1 MEDTFEQRLKY
12 GGEVRNGMQM
22 TLSQGQVVGTSPQ
35 GSEKGGRVTKM
46 GACKPLVRVRDYSES
61 NETIGGL

>member
-22 TLSQGQVVGTSPQ
+22 TLSQGQVW
-35 GSEKGGRVTKM
+35 GRRGPT
-46 GACKPLVRVRDYSES
+46 RQ
-61 NETIGGL
+61 